1 MFHKIIKKCFSKKIH
16 INGLK
21 VHKVYNL
28 FGIKLKFCIIKNE
41 KYHINKYLRNLSPYK
56 TVPHKIWEVE
66 DKSSILKLDW
76 NEGTM
81 PPSPKVNEAVN
92 KLLSKPDFFNLYP
105 KTTNNEL
112 LELLSSYT
120 NLPTKNIQYFA
131 SSDSAHEYIAKI
143 FIGEG
148 DKVLISSPSYDNF
161 RLTIQANGAQV
172 FYSEIDSNFEFNAK
186 NFEKDIK
193 NIKPT
198 FVYIVNPNN
207 PTGNVLSASY
217 IERLVKNNPDKM
229 FLVDEAYY
237 EFSKET
243 CANLVQKYEN
253 IVISRTLSKAF
264 ALANF
269 RFGYLLASE
278 SNIKSISNIR
288 NPKNITTFAQ
298 VAATAALSDIP
309 YMENYVNEVNCA
321 KEYFINEIQR
331 FAPDITVHKSSANF
345 LLMKFKDFKLRCDV
359 FNFLKEHNIYIRNPL
374 HSTLLY
380 NCLRISIGTKEQMK
394 RVVDCIDDFMRNGK
408 TKETANDKIALFD
421 FCGTIVNFQS
431 GNPYIFYVLNELNS
445 PVLNL
450 KNRLRK
456 IKLKLMRKINKNF
469 LDKNDI
475 LYLLKGM
482 HYDDLDRFALEY
494 YIKEVRPRFYSNV
507 MDKLQQL
514 KAEGYKIYV
523 VSAGY
528 EIYLK
533 YFIQEFGLDGV
544 IATKIK
550 FDKNNHCLGVFDGKD
565 CIKEEKTVY
574 LHKYL
579 NSEMRCST
587 KVLGFTDSCT
597 DIPMLKMCTDR
608 YVVTRHKEGWMEEL
622 NCEVINV

>member
-41 KYHINKYLRNLSPYK
+41 KYHVNKYLRNLSPYK

-148 DKVLISSPSYDNF
+148 DNVLISSPSYDNF

-217 IERLVKNNPDKM
+217 IERLV
-229 FLVDEAYY
+229 
-237 EFSKET
+237 
-243 CANLVQKYEN
+243 
-253 IVISRTLSKAF
+253 
-264 ALANF
+264 
-269 RFGYLLASE
+269 
-278 SNIKSISNIR
+278 
-288 NPKNITTFAQ
+288 
-298 VAATAALSDIP
+298 
-309 YMENYVNEVNCA
+309 
-321 KEYFINEIQR
+321 
-331 FAPDITVHKSSANF
+331 
-345 LLMKFKDFKLRCDV
+345 
-359 FNFLKEHNIYIRNPL
+359 
-374 HSTLLY
+374 
-380 NCLRISIGTKEQMK
+380 
-394 RVVDCIDDFMRNGK
+394 
-408 TKETANDKIALFD
+408 
-421 FCGTIVNFQS
+421 
-431 GNPYIFYVLNELNS
+431 
-445 PVLNL
+445 
-450 KNRLRK
+450 
-456 IKLKLMRKINKNF
+456 
-469 LDKNDI
+469 
-475 LYLLKGM
+475 
-482 HYDDLDRFALEY
+482 
-494 YIKEVRPRFYSNV
+494 
-507 MDKLQQL
+507 
-514 KAEGYKIYV
+514 
-523 VSAGY
+523 
-528 EIYLK
+528 
-533 YFIQEFGLDGV
+533 
-544 IATKIK
+544 
-550 FDKNNHCLGVFDGKD
+550 
-565 CIKEEKTVY
+565 
-574 LHKYL
+574 
-579 NSEMRCST
+579 
-587 KVLGFTDSCT
+587 
-597 DIPMLKMCTDR
+597 
-608 YVVTRHKEGWMEEL
+608 
-622 NCEVINV
+622 

>member
-1 MFHKIIKKCFSKKIH
+1 MFRKIIKKCFSKKIH

-41 KYHINKYLRNLSPYK
+41 KYHVNKYLRNISPYK

-66 DKSSILKLDW
+66 DKSTILKLDW
-76 NEGTM
+76 NEGTI
-81 PPSPKVNEAVN
+81 PPSPKVNFAIN
-92 KLLSKPDFFNLYP
+92 QLLNKPDFFNLYP
-105 KTTNNEL
+105 KTTNSEIL
-112 LELLSSYT
+112 DLLSSYT
-120 NLPTKNIQYFA
+120 GIAAKNIQYFA

-143 FIGEG
+143 YIGEG

-161 RLTIQANGAQV
+161 RLTVQANGAQI
-172 FYSEIDSNFEFNAK
+172 FYSEIDSDFEFNPN
-186 NFEKDIK
+186 NFERDIK
-193 NIKPT
+193 NIKPN

-207 PTGNVLSASY
+207 PTGNILSKSY
-217 IERLVKNNPDKM
+217 IEKLVKQNPEKM
-229 FLVDEAYY
+229 FLIDEAYY

-243 CANLVQKYEN
+243 CVDLVKKYEN
-253 IVISRTLSKAF
+253 IIVSRTLSKAF

-298 VAATAALSDIP
+298 VAAAAALSDIP
-309 YMENYVNEVNCA
+309 YMEEYVREVKHA
-321 KEYFINEIQR
+321 KEYFISEMQK
-331 FAPDITVHKSSANF
+331 FAPNIIVHKSYANF
-345 LLMKFKDFKLRCDV
+345 LLMQFKDFKLRCDI
-359 FNFLKEHNIYIRNPL
+359 FNYLKENNIYVRNPL

-380 NCLRISIGTKEQMK
+380 NCLRISIGTKEQMTK
-394 RVVDCIDDFMRNGK
+394 VVECIERFFENCPQK
-408 TKETANDKIALFD
+408 STNTDKIALFD

-431 GNPYIFYVLNELNS
+431 GNPYVLYILKELNS
-445 PVLNL
+445 PLLNL
-450 KNRLRK
+450 KNIIRK
-456 IKLKLMRKINKNF
+456 IKLKIMRKINRNYP
-469 LDKNDI
+469 DKNDI

-482 HYDDLDRFALEY
+482 KYDDLDRYALEY
-494 YIKEVRPRFYSNV
+494 YIKVVKQKFYPNV
-507 MDKLQQL
+507 LNQLFKL
-514 KAEGYKIYV
+514 KEEGYKIYV

-550 FDKNNHCLGVFDGKD
+550 FDKNNCCLGIFDGKD
-565 CIKEEKTVY
+565 CIKENKVTY
-574 LHKYL
+574 LNKYL
-579 NSEMRCST
+579 KSELSSCSNIIGYT
-587 KVLGFTDSCT
+587 ESST
-597 DIPMLKMCTDR
+597 DIPMLKVCTDR
-608 YVVTRHKEGWMEEL
+608 YVVSNHREEWMEKL